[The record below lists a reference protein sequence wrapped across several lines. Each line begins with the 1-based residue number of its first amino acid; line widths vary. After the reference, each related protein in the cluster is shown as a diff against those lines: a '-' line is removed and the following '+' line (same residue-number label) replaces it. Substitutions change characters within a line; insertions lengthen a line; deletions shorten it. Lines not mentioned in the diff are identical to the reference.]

1 MSKKDIAIGVT
12 GLALLAT
19 AVAGL
24 AGWYTEHQRVTD
36 LESQLADAQLQEKRS
51 AVVRSISEQMEE
63 IAYQQ
68 KEISDEQREE
78 AIQQKKVA
86 DEMRQRSEVERMNAL
101 IAQEQAIASEQQA
114 HEARQVAENERQMAE
129 HQRLQAELSKR
140 MTDTLSYVALAR
152 SLGSLS
158 SVQSQLGYTELGGLL
173 AYSSYLFAN
182 RYQGDIYYPTIFQ
195 SLMTASQSKRSW
207 SKHNGSLMGWAYMS
221 DVDKRMV
228 TVSTYGEIMIHQKEG
243 DDLQSQMLLGDKNY
257 DFRDVLVED
266 DIIYAISRSGHL
278 VIIDHDD
285 IRILPLPDL
294 AFPSKISILDKDNFL
309 LVGDHGI
316 AQYNRQRKMVIA
328 TSDLNF
334 KLTSVSRYNNSP
346 LLFDDQGRQHLVKS
360 FNELITSDV
369 PVPGRVTAFAS
380 SKNTLQRAYGMSDG
394 TIYIF
399 NEQKNKITKLE
410 GHLSRISKLKLNGWQ
425 LYSSSYDG
433 TLRMWNTN
441 SEKIEPVTLIS
452 AGSWIMEFN
461 FDSSKQYVWIG
472 DQDGNLTEALMSV
485 PMMVD
490 LVRKKL
496 KRDFTTDEWHYYI
509 GEKVPYESFV
519 GKQGKEVAL

>member
-1 MSKKDIAIGVT
+1 
-12 GLALLAT
+12 
-19 AVAGL
+19 
-24 AGWYTEHQRVTD
+24 
-36 LESQLADAQLQEKRS
+36 
-51 AVVRSISEQMEE
+51 
-63 IAYQQ
+63 
-68 KEISDEQREE
+68 
-78 AIQQKKVA
+78 
-86 DEMRQRSEVERMNAL
+86 
-101 IAQEQAIASEQQA
+101 
-114 HEARQVAENERQMAE
+114 
-129 HQRLQAELSKR
+129 
-140 MTDTLSYVALAR
+140 
-152 SLGSLS
+152 
-158 SVQSQLGYTELGGLL
+158 
-173 AYSSYLFAN
+173 
-182 RYQGDIYYPTIFQ
+182 
-195 SLMTASQSKRSW
+195 
-207 SKHNGSLMGWAYMS
+207 
-221 DVDKRMV
+221 
-228 TVSTYGEIMIHQKEG
+228 MIHQKDG
-243 DDLQSQMLLGDKNY
+243 DNLQSQMLLSDKSY
-257 DFRDVLVED
+257 DFRDVFVED

-285 IRILPLPDL
+285 TKILPLPDL
-294 AFPSKISILDKDNFL
+294 AFPSKVNILDKDNIL
-309 LVGDHGI
+309 LVGDHGM
-316 AQYNRQRKMVIA
+316 ALFNKQRKMVVA
-328 TSDLNF
+328 TRELDF
-334 KLTSVSRYNNSP
+334 KLTCVARYNNCP
-346 LLFDDQGRQHLVKS
+346 LLYDDQGRQHLVKS
-360 FNELITSDV
+360 INELITSDV

-399 NEQKNKITKLE
+399 NEQNNKITKLE

-519 GKQGKEVAL
+519 GKQGKEVTL